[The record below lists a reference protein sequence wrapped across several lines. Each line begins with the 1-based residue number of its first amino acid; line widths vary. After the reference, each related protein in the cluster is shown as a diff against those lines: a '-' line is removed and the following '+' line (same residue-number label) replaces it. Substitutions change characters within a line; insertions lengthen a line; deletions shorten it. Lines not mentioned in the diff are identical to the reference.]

1 MKIIGITGP
10 SGSGKSILGNF
21 LANRGIPVINADEL
35 YHSLLIPP
43 SRCLDKIR
51 ESFGDEVFNS
61 DGTLNRPALSHVVFA
76 DKSKLELLN
85 SSVLSIVIEE
95 AEKLIAEFA
104 RSGKKIV
111 AMDAPT
117 LIESG
122 FDKKCDLVISVISD
136 PSTRAKRIA
145 ERDSI
150 SDSAAAERIGAQQ
163 NDDFYKK
170 HSDVVIINDEDLASF
185 LEQAD
190 KIYAEITA
198 ESDDTEAIR

>member
-21 LANRGIPVINADEL
+21 LADRGIPVINADEL

-51 ESFGDEVFNS
+51 YSFGDEVFNS

-145 ERDSI
+145 ERDNI

>member
-21 LANRGIPVINADEL
+21 LANRDIPVINADEL

-51 ESFGDEVFNS
+51 DSFGDEVFNS

-95 AEKLIAEFA
+95 AEKLIDEFA

-145 ERDSI
+145 ERDNI
-150 SDSAAAERIGAQQ
+150 SDSDAAERIGAQQ

-185 LEQAD
+185 LKQAE
-190 KIYAEITA
+190 KIYSEVTA
-198 ESDDTEAIR
+198 ESDDTEATR